1 MVQKVPFTQ
10 LSGNTMTIGAGTS
23 RVIMGAD
30 SGNLK
35 IQDGD
40 SNTSIIEAG
49 LGVQGAGGTIVVA
62 NNAQLPTSGAD
73 LAAGKIAWS
82 TANSSL
88 FISNGY
94 GWYRITIVN
103 QTPTVTISPSSFQA
117 GADNL
122 TADFTYVVSDDVGT
136 PTVTVANSGI
146 ANSDQV
152 NITHTTS
159 NNHIRAVFDGSSEV
173 SGSITVTVSD
183 GFSQGTATATL
194 TVAYVAKGRRN
205 TRRLIRALGADNAQI
220 TATPTNAIT
229 SGGASLSSS
238 GTIYQNSFSPHRGRG
253 KGYSWYFDSNSYS
266 AITFDGSGA
275 IMSGKTSFT
284 AEVWYY
290 NITGNSGFDT
300 IWSSGTSG
308 YNQIGRLYQNGS
320 TLYLYWTGSSQI
332 SVSNVFNG
340 VGWKHIAVTW
350 NGTTTKI
357 YVNGQ
362 QVTYSNSPSYSGSD
376 DIVLGQS
383 TYYPHAYFHDF
394 RVVKNAVV
402 YTDNFVPPT
411 SSLSLYTSGGAV
423 TPILAC
429 RKGFYSNEGTAAT
442 VVGDI
447 TLSNADAN
455 PESRIV
461 PVTPYDGQSYN
472 EDEDGK
478 GSYWFNGNSN
488 NTQTFTLPAA
498 IGTGTFTGECWA
510 WLDTRN
516 TSSYYYRL
524 MNFNNNPN
532 VYYRGSAYTGRDNEF
547 AVYTPDQYPGNE
559 DTSIEA
565 FRWHHVVIQRDA
577 SNNLDLYIN
586 GKREYRKTSHTS
598 NMTSTTV
605 QLGGGDPGWK
615 GFISDFRV
623 VVGTAVYSGN
633 FNPPTG
639 ALTATGGTYGDGTNN
654 VNTSITSGH
663 TKILLSSPTPA
674 FGDISQAEDGLI
686 AYNDISSQ
694 TEQIKY
700 GGRSIGFDGADD
712 YINFNLQPPD
722 SYRFEL
728 DRSYFK
734 GYDDG
739 CIEAWVYI
747 SADASFGIYS
757 QGGASS
763 GALSLYWNG
772 TGTHAG
778 KFEFPVYGGGTG
790 RTTNTYAKQNWYHV
804 AAVRKGKY
812 SKLYIN
818 GVEDSGVRYDGSSS
832 NVTQVTHVNIGKTW
846 NSTQSNNGY
855 MQDIRITKE
864 NARYPW
870 TPDLVEFTTTNSTRG
885 GVTVS
890 SASNTK
896 LICCNSTTDVTA
908 KSGANASNI
917 TITNYNTTASTFG
930 PASGVGSVFFGN
942 AGTEY
947 LDITD
952 TTATKAW
959 QFGTGA
965 FTLEYYMYHT
975 TTLMSDTFNP
985 HMTGMTTNAFGIFKG
1000 SGNLLI
1006 RRFGNTNDISASHYD
1021 SVFKYRTWQHVAVCR
1036 NSSGLLQVFVDGNLI
1051 GEDTTGNHSY
1061 AGATTFRVGAD
1072 NGPTYQIR
1080 NCYISS
1086 LRMIQG
1092 QALYSNSFTPP
1103 SALLVG

>member
-10 LSGNTMTIGAGTS
+10 LSGNTMTIGTGTS

-49 LGVQGAGGTIVVA
+49 LGVQGAGGTLVVA
-62 NNAQLPTSGAD
+62 NNAQLPTSGND

-88 FISNGY
+88 FISNGS

-103 QTPTVTISPSSFQA
+103 QTPTVTISPAVFQA
-117 GADNL
+117 GSDNL
-122 TADFTYVVSDDVGT
+122 TADFTYTVSDDVGT

-152 NITHTTS
+152 NITHTSS
-159 NNHIRAVFDGSSEV
+159 NNHIRAVFDGSTDV
-173 SGSITVTVSD
+173 SGSITVTASD

-194 TVAYVAKGRRN
+194 TVAYTAKDKRH
-205 TRRLIRALGADNAQI
+205 TRRLIRALGADNSQI
-220 TATPTNAIT
+220 TANPTNAIS
-229 SGGASLSSS
+229 SGGASLSST
-238 GTIYQNSFSPHRGRG
+238 GTVYQSSFSPHRNRG
-253 KGYSWYFDSNSYS
+253 KGYSWYFDSNSNA
-266 AITFDGSGA
+266 AITFDGSGS

-300 IWSSGTSG
+300 IWSSGTAG
-308 YNQIGRLYQNGS
+308 YNQIGRLYQNGTS
-320 TLYLYWTGSSQI
+320 LMLYWNSSNSI

-340 VGWKHIAVTW
+340 VGWKHIAVTY

-357 YVNGQ
+357 YVNGHL
-362 QVTYSNSPSYSGSD
+362 VTSSNSPSYGGSD
-376 DIVLGQS
+376 DIVLGQKD
-383 TYYPHAYFHDF
+383 YYPHAYFHDF

-447 TLSNADAN
+447 TLANADAN

-472 EDEDGK
+472 ESLDGK
-478 GSYWFNGNSN
+478 GSYWFDGTDNS
-488 NTQTFTLPAA
+488 QTFTLPAA

-510 WLDTRN
+510 WLDTRD
-516 TSSYYYRL
+516 TTHYYYQF
-524 MNFNNNPN
+524 MKFSGSNPN

-547 AVYTPDQYPGNE
+547 AVYFPDQYPGNE

-565 FRWHHVVIQRDA
+565 FRWHHVVIQRDS

-586 GKREYRKTSHTS
+586 GKREYRNTNHTT
-598 NMTSTTV
+598 NMTNTTV
-605 QLGGGDPGWK
+605 QLSGGTPGWK
-615 GFISDFRV
+615 GFLCDFRV

-639 ALTATGGTYGDGTNN
+639 PLTATGGTYGDGTNN

-663 TKILLSSPTPA
+663 TKILLSSVTPA
-674 FGDISQAEDGLI
+674 FGDISQNADALE
-686 AYNDISSQ
+686 AYNDISAQ

-700 GGRSIGFDGADD
+700 GGRSIGFDGTEDRVE
-712 YINFNLQPPD
+712 FNIQPVD

-728 DRSYFK
+728 DRNYFK

-739 CIEAWVYI
+739 CIEAWIYVN
-747 SADASFGIYS
+747 ADASFNIYN

-763 GALSLYWNG
+763 GAMALYWVG
-772 TGTHAG
+772 TGTNAG
-778 KFEFPVYGGGTG
+778 KFGFNVYSGGAGL
-790 RTTNTYAKQNWYHV
+790 TTNTYAKQNWYHV

-818 GVEDSGVRYDGSSS
+818 GTEDSGARYDGTDS
-832 NVTQVTHVNIGKTW
+832 NVTQTTLVNIGKTW
-846 NSTQSNNGY
+846 NSVETNNGY
-855 MQDIRITKE
+855 MQDFRITKE
-864 NARYPW
+864 VGRYPW
-870 TPDLVEFTTTNSTRG
+870 IPELKALTTTNSTRSG
-885 GVTVS
+885 ATVS
-890 SASNTK
+890 SGSNTK
-896 LICCNSTTDVTA
+896 LICCNSTTDATA

-917 TITNYNTTASTFG
+917 TITNYNATASTFG
-930 PASGVGSVFFGN
+930 PASGVGSVFFGTN
-942 AGTEY
+942 AY

-965 FTLEYYMYHT
+965 FTLEYYIYHT
-975 TTLMSDTFNP
+975 TSLGTSTYNP
-985 HMTGMTTNAFGIFKG
+985 HIAMTGTDGIYLARN
-1000 SGNLLI
+1000 SGNFI
-1006 RRFGNTNDISASHYD
+1006 VRRSGNTNDISASHHD
-1021 SVFKYRTWQHVAVCR
+1021 HIFKYRTWQHVAVCR
-1036 NSSGLLQVFVDGNLI
+1036 NGSNLMQAFVDGNLI
-1051 GEDTTGNHSY
+1051 GEDTSASHSY
-1061 AGATTFRVGAD
+1061 AGGTLRIGAD
-1072 NGPTYQIR
+1072 SGPSFLIPDAF
-1080 NCYISS
+1080 ISS
-1086 LRMIQG
+1086 IRIIQG

-1103 SALLVG
+1103 SGLLVG